1 MDAAEVATSIGAFAR
16 RHVARSQNSFLCIS
30 WECVA
35 AAVSSEFEAPK
46 MCTRKH
52 DERRRRWENTDKGS
66 RPLGTRNLYGIA
78 LFLWPKELCPASTY
92 GRGVCLPCPPNTYN
106 LKAGS
111 AYCQPCP
118 PGAYVGTQCHPADSA
133 LQLSLVALVMKYG
146 FITSSSLSLILGFIL
161 FWLKTRR
168 NARLKAVPTSLLTS
182 SLSDEFLSSRV
193 LSCGSFELPPKTSS
207 PESDCDVTCVGA
219 GDARRPSRRATT
231 RTTKKTSS
239 SSTRTAR
246 ARVGVDDSREGD
258 DDEEGASSDDSSA
271 VGDGAGGDASPNKRQ
286 QILKRLKEHGA
297 VLPVKGVDII
307 EISEKAKQF
316 RARPMLK

>member
-78 LFLWPKELCPASTY
+78 LFLWPKA
-92 GRGVCLPCPPNTYN
+92 
-106 LKAGS
+106 
-111 AYCQPCP
+111 
-118 PGAYVGTQCHPADSA
+118 ADSA